1 MTSQPGDVVRAEVFT
16 SEANRPK
23 SLVGEHLCGQECLP
37 APLTSRGLFS
47 KTTSSAL
54 WTVFGKSSLFQQLFY
69 RTPLPKTSTPST
81 TKNIQNTTSPYRNS
95 VDPRIEEVSNVCNR
109 NFSLETLGDYTQR

>member
-1 MTSQPGDVVRAEVFT
+1 MAEIPLTRSQVWGGLKSADLLFNSLKQRKMTSQPGDAVRAEVFT

-37 APLTSRGLFS
+37 APLTSGGLFS

-54 WTVFGKSSLFQQLFY
+54 WTVFG
-69 RTPLPKTSTPST
+69 
-81 TKNIQNTTSPYRNS
+81 
-95 VDPRIEEVSNVCNR
+95 
-109 NFSLETLGDYTQR
+109 